1 MHGPAPAGVSGDAT
15 SHDRRYTTE
24 TVRGRVVWLD
34 DALNRLVG
42 VATDPTLAETAVVLE
57 TSAGELLPILPDTRG
72 RSFMVDPRLRNV
84 ELQLLARRYSGI
96 PLLQVI
102 RVFRPTA
109 QGLYEL
115 DYWCDVCAIP
125 MVMLKDCEC
134 CQGPTRLREQLVEE
148 PAK

>member
-1 MHGPAPAGVSGDAT
+1 M
-15 SHDRRYTTE
+15 
-24 TVRGRVVWLD
+24 
-34 DALNRLVG
+34 
-42 VATDPTLAETAVVLE
+42 VLE

-72 RSFMVDPRLRNV
+72 RAFMVDPRLRDV

-115 DYWCDVCAIP
+115 DYWCDVCAP
-125 MVMLKDCEC
+125 SRWSC
-134 CQGPTRLREQLVEE
+134 
-148 PAK
+148 